1 MLEINYQN
9 SKPPQMPLS
18 QPLVDNDYFRDVWDV
33 IECGIFILDVL
44 DNGAEFRFA
53 KFNPAFIRLMLST
66 DWLLGKTI
74 GEAFAEEVAQLLRY
88 KYAECVRLG
97 ETISFE
103 SQFQVNGCDIWWS
116 LTVAPLQDKTSQIY
130 QLVVT
135 ARDVSSRKATEAT
148 LQQSEQRFRQLFEG
162 SADGIMLFDPESF
175 TFTECNDAAAH
186 MLGYTSASQ
195 LIGISPIDISPQIQ
209 PSGKTTLATAAEAI
223 ALTFERGSHR
233 LEWVSHHVNGHDVY
247 MELLLTLMSFND
259 KPVFQCIW
267 RDISERQA
275 ALRDKRSLTPRAYR
289 KRIEKAL
296 AESEARF
303 RRLVENANDVIYEHS
318 LEGIFTYVSP
328 KIHELFGTTASKL
341 VGQPINQYVHPED
354 APKIG
359 GFIMQ
364 MIETGEQQSGL
375 EFRILHADANYR
387 WVTCNT
393 SPVKDAEGKLTA
405 IQGILRDISDKRS
418 LTPRAYR
425 KAAEEAQ
432 KIAQARLEYLI
443 SESPGVIYCCEASE
457 KSPLTFITQNTPA
470 VLGYKPEEF
479 LQNRRLWISKI
490 HPEDA
495 PGVLSTLHLLFERG
509 QCTYEY
515 RFLHE
520 DGNYRWIHDRV
531 KIIRDED
538 DNPLE
543 ILGYS
548 LDITQ
553 RKIAEANLQQSKEQ
567 LQQKAQHLEQ
577 TLKELQRTQAQ
588 LVQSEKMSSLGQL
601 VAGVAHEINNPVSF
615 IYSNIDPA
623 EEYIKDLFHLIQLY
637 QQNYP
642 QPIPAIANEIKAIDL
657 DFLQADLPKLLS
669 SMKIGAERIKEIVL
683 SLRNFSRMDEAEYK
697 VVKIHEGIDST
708 LTILEH
714 RLKAQPKRPGI
725 SVIKEYGNL
734 PEVECYAGQ
743 MNQVFMNI
751 LSNAIDALEE
761 RNIQRTI
768 DEIQTHPSLIRINTE
783 IENTSVV
790 IRITDN
796 GVGIP
801 EQIKA
806 RLFDPFF
813 TTKPV
818 GKGTGM
824 GLSIS
829 YQIITEK
836 HGGTL
841 ECVSSPGGTEFI
853 ITIPLQ
859 QQAIP

>member
-1 MLEINYQN
+1 MQETSNQN
-9 SKPPQMPLS
+9 LKPVQNLSSSKL
-18 QPLVDNDYFRDVWDV
+18 LVNNADFFREVWDV
-33 IECGIFILDVL
+33 VECGIFILDVL

-53 KFNPAFIRLMLST
+53 KFNPAFIRTSIVST

-74 GEAFAEEVAQLLRY
+74 GEAFVSEVALPLRH
-88 KYAECVRLG
+88 KYADCVRLG
-97 ETISFE
+97 KTISFE
-103 SQFQVNGCDIWWS
+103 SQFQVDGCDIWWS
-116 LTVAPLQDKTSQIY
+116 LTVAPLQDETSQIY

-135 ARDVSSRKATEAT
+135 ARDISSRKATEAA

-247 MELLLTLMSFND
+247 MELLLTLMSFNN

-267 RDISERQA
+267 RDVSERQA
-275 ALRDKRSLTPRAYR
+275 ALRARQC
-289 KRIEKAL
+289 IEKAL

-318 LEGIFTYVSP
+318 LDGIFTYVSP
-328 KIHELFGTTASKL
+328 KIHELFGATAPEL
-341 VGQPINQYVHPED
+341 VGQPTNQFVHPED

-375 EFRILHADANYR
+375 EFRILHADGNYR

-405 IQGILRDISDKRS
+405 IQGILRDISD
-418 LTPRAYR
+418 R

-443 SESPGVIYCCEASE
+443 SESPGVIYCCKASE

-479 LQNRRLWISKI
+479 LQNPRLWISKI
-490 HPEDA
+490 HPEDV

-515 RFLHE
+515 RFLHK
-520 DGNYRWIHDRV
+520 DGNYCWIHDRV

-553 RKIAEANLQQSKEQ
+553 RKIVEADLQQSKEQ

-642 QPIPAIANEIKAIDL
+642 QPIPAIKDEIKAIDL

-697 VVKIHEGIDST
+697 IVKIHEGIDST

-714 RLKAQPKRPGI
+714 RLKAQPNRPGI

-761 RNIQRTI
+761 RNTQRTI

-790 IRITDN
+790 IRIADN

-813 TTKPV
+813 TTKSV

-829 YQIITEK
+829 YQIISQK

-841 ECVSSPGGTEFI
+841 ECVSSPGNGTEFI

-859 QQAIP
+859 QEGIA